1 MGGNPARGVASFH
14 NKIDTATAMA
24 TLAAN
29 MSTVMME
36 KNAEKKTW
44 VYGMASNQGDANTID
59 FTKMIQDELKNPTKI
74 DGVPPLN
81 QRYLPPTKASRKK
94 RKNGNGNYK
103 SSQVERIFRAQEDAK
118 YNDLIRKRLATS
130 NFRVEPVAVLEM
142 YYRTLGRARY
152 ERFIA
157 PLSGELRKLAV
168 SVLKKMEGTV
178 EPSNVKRSQNV
189 LNVVKKQHHMQ
200 VVKELPRGI
209 AATHAGMV
217 SAEQIRVP
225 RGSDSLFSA
234 VAQAHSIQNRGVL
247 IADPKQLVRI
257 SRRLRDYA
265 RKVQC
270 ETKQIHFEGALNKDH
285 CRVIGKAESST
296 KTNNGK
302 FILQPGT
309 YGGETEILALA
320 LHMDTTIA
328 VFSATYKLGI
338 YTRVVPYRLYGV
350 NTKNPPIFLL
360 RRLGSSKDPE
370 ATAHYDLLYKV
381 KPLQQLPSVQMIK
394 SAREMMNTTNAL
406 TGNRQTAAAPPPAP
420 PSPPPQPIQVVVQ
433 TPEPN
438 GGGTKSKGG
447 LGGLLDVGS
456 FVGGDM
462 AVVGTLALS
471 CIAAAVQAVRR

>member
-1 MGGNPARGVASFH
+1 
-14 NKIDTATAMA
+14 
-24 TLAAN
+24 
-29 MSTVMME
+29 ME

-44 VYGMASNQGDANTID
+44 TCSMASNQGEANTIN

-74 DGVPPLN
+74 FNGVPPLN
-81 QRYLPPTKASRKK
+81 QRYLPPPNASRKK
-94 RKNGNGNYK
+94 RKNGNGNFK

-118 YNDLIRKRLATS
+118 YNDLIRKRLETS
-130 NFRVEPVAVLEM
+130 NFRVEPAAVLET

-157 PLSGELRKLAV
+157 PITGQLRELAV

-209 AATHAGMV
+209 AVTHAGMV
-217 SAEQIRVP
+217 SAEQVRVP

-234 VAQAHSIQNRGVL
+234 VAQAHSIQNRGIL

-270 ETKQIHFEGALNKDH
+270 TTQQVYFEGALDRNH
-285 CRVIGKAESST
+285 CRNIAKAESST
-296 KTNNGK
+296 KTPNGR
-302 FILQPGT
+302 IVVQPGT

-320 LHMDTTIA
+320 LHMNTTIA
-328 VFSATYKLGI
+328 VFSATYKQGI

-350 NTKNPPIFLL
+350 NPKEPSICLL
-360 RRLGSSKDPE
+360 RTLGTGKDPE

-394 SAREMMNTTNAL
+394 SAREMVNISNA
-406 TGNRQTAAAPPPAP
+406 QPMAAATPA
-420 PSPPPQPIQVVVQ
+420 SPPQSIEVVVKTQ
-433 TPEPN
+433 EPN
-438 GGGTKSKGG
+438 RSSDKGG
-447 LGGLLDVGS
+447 RGFSLPDLGG
-456 FVGGDM
+456 FMGGEV
-462 AVVGTLALS
+462 AAIGTLVVS
-471 CIAAAVQAVRR
+471 CIVSVVRMAGR